1 MEAIK
6 GYPLNGKRVLLPRPS
21 IARDYI
27 AKNLKSM
34 GALVD
39 EVEAYQT
46 VQPEYSQDQL
56 GKLFKSDKIDM
67 ITFTSPST
75 VTNFL
80 ALLKGKPIYEE
91 ISKVGVACIGP
102 VTAQKAKEVGLRV
115 AVAPDEYTVDA
126 LTRAIVEYYVQH

>member
-1 MEAIK
+1 
-6 GYPLNGKRVLLPRPS
+6 
-21 IARDYI
+21 
-27 AKNLKSM
+27 M

-56 GKLFKSDKIDM
+56 DKLFKDGRIDM
-67 ITFTSPST
+67 ITFTSPSS

-91 ISKVGVACIGP
+91 IYNIGVACIGP
-102 VTAQKAKEVGLRV
+102 VTAQRAKEVGLKV

-126 LTRAIVEYYVQH
+126 LTTAIAEFYEQS